1 MTALI
6 SLVISIEKSGW
17 ESLEISD
24 CAYCFAN
31 TENCALHIHVLVL
44 TLNVGLLARN
54 KDIRV
59 ISIDLFFGTFSE
71 NPLDTRTK

>member
-44 TLNVGLLARN
+44 TLNVGLLAGLIIIFFIN
-54 KDIRV
+54 V
-59 ISIDLFFGTFSE
+59 LNLFQLEIKTSE
-71 NPLDTRTK
+71 